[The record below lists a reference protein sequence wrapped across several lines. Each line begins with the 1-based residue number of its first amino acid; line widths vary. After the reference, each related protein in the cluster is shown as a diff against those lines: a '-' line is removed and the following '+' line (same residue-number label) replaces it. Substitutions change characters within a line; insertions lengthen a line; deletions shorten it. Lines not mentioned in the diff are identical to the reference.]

1 MKINLPVSLEI
12 LGFQESTSNNDIGIN
27 FTLLENNC
35 DDENEIKIHLAN
47 SLYTNED
54 EERFAYHIIT
64 YGQDLLINYFIYSDD
79 ELLSIILSNKEL
91 LVKLQLK
98 NNETLF
104 KGGK

>member
-12 LGFQESTSNNDIGIN
+12 LGFQESTSSNDIGIN

-64 YGQDLLINYFIYSDD
+64 YGQELLINYFIDSDD

-91 LVKLQLK
+91 LVNLQLK
-98 NNETLF
+98 NNENLF
-104 KGGK
+104 NGEK